1 MVGYIQ
7 PSTGGDFAPTPE
19 GQHAMVCC
27 RVIDLGTQRTEYQG
41 ETKMLRKILIGWEVP
56 AERINGEPVLH
67 LAKYTWSFHE
77 KANLRKDLES
87 WRGRKFKDED
97 FAGPPNG
104 FHIKNLI
111 GVPCYGQI
119 VHEQSQNGKTY
130 ANLSAIMA
138 FPGKREDWPKVE
150 GQPLYLDLDDFDQG
164 AFDRLSEYWQGVIK
178 GAPEYQRQFGQAP
191 EGHNH
196 GPSRG
201 QSENP
206 GAGMDDEIPF

>member
-7 PSTGGDFAPTPE
+7 LSTGGDFALSPE
-19 GQHAMVCC
+19 GQHAMVCS
-27 RVIDLGTQRTEYQG
+27 RVVDLGTQKTEFQG
-41 ETKMLRKILIGWEVP
+41 ETKTQRKILIGWEIP
-56 AERINGEPVLH
+56 AHRNASGEPVLH

-119 VHEQSQNGKTY
+119 VHEVSQNGKTY

-138 FPGKREDWPKVE
+138 YPGKREDWPKLE
-150 GQPLYLDLDDFDQG
+150 GKPIYLDLDEFDAA
-164 AFDRLSEYWQGVIK
+164 AFNSLSEYWQGVIK
-178 GAPEYQRQFGQAP
+178 GSPEYAQAMGTG
-191 EGHNH
+191 GHDE
-196 GPSRG
+196 R
-201 QSENP
+201 NP
-206 GAGMDDEIPF
+206 PPVNQTLDDHIPF